1 MTIEQLAQELRE
13 RQYKLG
19 AAPRELID
27 VLPDI
32 AIIDSYITCSSCGH
46 KQVNEAQLHVA
57 IQEATDANHFFALCD
72 AMSTP
77 HKHDTE
83 N

>member
-1 MTIEQLAQELRE
+1 MNMTQLAQELRE

-19 AAPRELID
+19 TVPREMID
-27 VLPDI
+27 ALTDV
-32 AIIDSYITCSSCGH
+32 AIIDSYITCSCCGA

-57 IQEATDANHFFALCD
+57 ISSAENADHFFQICD
-72 AMSTP
+72 EMSVL
-77 HKHDTE
+77 HKDNSE